1 MPWRRSPRKA
11 FANPTCHLE
20 PAAANPPAAGFRM
33 PVLSPAESPL
43 AESPSVTNS
52 LLHLQDIRLA
62 FGRLN
67 VLKGVSFDIYPG
79 EIVALVGDNGAGK
92 SSLIKVI
99 TGVHKPTS
107 GEIIFKGEKITL
119 SSVARSRAL
128 GIETVYQERALADQQ
143 ELWRNV
149 FVGRELTKALG
160 FLDIK
165 RQKEETRRLLRD
177 YMGFTSEVINVDSE
191 VRGLSGGEKQGVAI
205 ARALYF
211 NAELIILDEPTTG
224 LALSEQRKVLDFIRN
239 IRDKGK
245 SAIFIDH
252 NIFHVHDV
260 ADRFI
265 ILDKGQVAAQFT
277 KAEISRDQLIDMM
290 VELHQK
296 GAIAS

>member
-1 MPWRRSPRKA
+1 M
-11 FANPTCHLE
+11 
-20 PAAANPPAAGFRM
+20 
-33 PVLSPAESPL
+33 
-43 AESPSVTNS
+43 TNS

-149 FVGRELTKALG
+149 FVGRELTKTLG

-211 NAELIILDEPTTG
+211 NAELID
-224 LALSEQRKVLDFIRN
+224 RKSV
-239 IRDKGK
+239 
-245 SAIFIDH
+245 
-252 NIFHVHDV
+252 V
-260 ADRFI
+260 
-265 ILDKGQVAAQFT
+265 
-277 KAEISRDQLIDMM
+277 
-290 VELHQK
+290 
-296 GAIAS
+296 

>member
-1 MPWRRSPRKA
+1 MQSA
-11 FANPTCHLE
+11 QAGGLATQH
-20 PAAANPPAAGFRM
+20 PPDFSRAM
-33 PVLSPAESPL
+33 ESKTVTDPL
-43 AESPSVTNS
+43 
-52 LLHLQDIRLA
+52 LQLNGIKLA

-67 VLKGVSFDIYPG
+67 VLKGVSFEIFPG

-99 TGVHKPTS
+99 TGVHKPTA
-107 GEIIFKGEKITL
+107 GEIQFKGQRITL
-119 SSVARSRAL
+119 SSVKRSREL

-149 FVGRELTKALG
+149 FVGRELTTGAG

-165 RQKEETRRLLRD
+165 KQKEETRRLLRD

-191 VRGLSGGEKQGVAI
+191 VKGLSGGEKQGVAI

-224 LALSEQRKVLDFIRN
+224 LALSEQRKVLNFIRN

>member
-1 MPWRRSPRKA
+1 MVPPSPGAPGARVRA
-11 FANPTCHLE
+11 DRFPGDQGDQVTQALLE
-20 PAAANPPAAGFRM
+20 LR
-33 PVLSPAESPL
+33 
-43 AESPSVTNS
+43 
-52 LLHLQDIRLA
+52 DIHLA
-62 FGRLN
+62 FGRLK
-67 VLKGVSFDIYPG
+67 VLKGVSFAVRPG

-99 TGVHKPTS
+99 TGVHRPS
-107 GEIIFKGEKITL
+107 AGEILFKGEPITFT
-119 SSVARSRAL
+119 SVRKARER

-149 FVGRELTKALG
+149 FVGRELRRFGG
-160 FLDIK
+160 FLDVR

-177 YMGFTSEVINVDSE
+177 HMGFTSEAISVDSE
-191 VRGLSGGEKQGVAI
+191 VRKLSGGEKQGVAI

-224 LALSEQRKVLDFIRN
+224 LALAEQRKVLSFIRN

-252 NIFHVHDV
+252 NIFHVHEI
-260 ADRFI
+260 ADRFV
-265 ILDKGQVAAQFT
+265 ILDKGLVAAQFA
-277 KAEISRDQLIDMM
+277 KQDISRDELIDKM

-296 GAIAS
+296 GAIAA